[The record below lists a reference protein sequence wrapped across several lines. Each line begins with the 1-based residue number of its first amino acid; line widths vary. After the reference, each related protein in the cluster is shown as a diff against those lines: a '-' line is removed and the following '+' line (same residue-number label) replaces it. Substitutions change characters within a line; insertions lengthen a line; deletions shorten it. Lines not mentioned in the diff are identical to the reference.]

1 MCIRDRIRPSWLRAR
16 TYAIRRRL
24 GPIGDEHGGLLEP
37 DYMRR
42 VIDLEFPAMRR
53 FFNVDAI
60 TDSGMWR
67 RIACLEYLAAHLGS
81 RMVG

>member
-1 MCIRDRIRPSWLRAR
+1 
-16 TYAIRRRL
+16 
-24 GPIGDEHGGLLEP
+24 
-37 DYMRR
+37 
-42 VIDLEFPAMRR
+42 VIDLKFPAMRR

-81 RMVG
+81 G